1 MWFPPIVS
9 NFTMISPRQ
18 AARIWTCCAT
28 LIAVAACGQSEAAVD
43 SENAVIDPP
52 AQCAPDRPDCSISQD
67 FPVASDLT
75 AENSAGIR
83 YSNETGS
90 LVIDRVTSLPDAD
103 GDGVPDDAD
112 DCPGTPDWISC
123 DGDPSNDG
131 LYQTVFYDST
141 GADEVVR
148 SSMVDV
154 IADIPE
160 VDIYFLI
167 DATPTLVEEIT
178 VLQAEILNVI
188 SDIRLSFPNA
198 QFGLGLYREYPL
210 APLAAAHSQAPYHHI
225 LDFTDDELLVQTA
238 VSTLNTVQNATSAS
252 AATQALYSVA
262 SGLGLGEFVP
272 NRGDCPN
279 APDADIGYPCF
290 RDGALHVVMN
300 ITDAEVHNGPDP
312 AGAEYGDPPFAPGVG
327 AGVDTVPPVEM
338 FPSLF
343 GADTAASALDL
354 GGLSDPS
361 LTLDRSLTLMGMST
375 GLTNQVNT
383 AAAIGCDTMSGMPPG
398 ADMDGKDVVLALRFD
413 SLVPEFDVFANNTHW
428 PGANVAIFDNALLDP
443 TMALACDGGTVGDG
457 LWGKVTD
464 FPIVTP
470 QLYYLVADGIIP
482 AADPG
487 LMPEGAFSISIVH
500 SGDPAP
506 NAAWLTSDA
515 PVAWAEVEAALLAS
529 NIRVASVVTLKD
541 AMTLTSD
548 GAADAQ
554 EIALATDARTRF
566 GSPWLTEL
574 SSSTGEG
581 LDAAISNTIDLARD
595 LSVYDISLIDL
606 DDAATTVDETE
617 FIASIRHDDCAE
629 GQAVGCSF
637 GTLNECRDCE
647 LDAALQYEVVFENRT
662 VSPIGAPQVF
672 DFEIVVWADDVLEVE
687 RIPVRVMIPDAAS
700 HVFDDA
706 PASAFYRNVYD
717 ATERCITPPEFP
729 KWGALTWAGTTPSG
743 SSIDFQIRTAP
754 VLEGVPTAIP
764 VILSITGSAEGGTFD
779 LREELIAAGQVV
791 GLPYIQITA
800 VLSPS
805 ISPPATPTLDGWS
818 FEFVCEA
825 AQ

>member
-1 MWFPPIVS
+1 M
-9 NFTMISPRQ
+9 
-18 AARIWTCCAT
+18 
-28 LIAVAACGQSEAAVD
+28 
-43 SENAVIDPP
+43 
-52 AQCAPDRPDCSISQD
+52 
-67 FPVASDLT
+67 T

-90 LVIDRVTSLPDAD
+90 LVIDRVTSLPDDD

-112 DCPGTPDWISC
+112 DCPGTPDWVSC

-167 DATPTLVEEIT
+167 DATPTLAEEIT

-225 LDFTDDELLVQTA
+225 LDFTDDEVLVQTA

-272 NRGDCPN
+272 NRGACPD
-279 APDADIGYPCF
+279 APDADMGYPCF

-327 AGVDTVPPVEM
+327 TGVSTLPPVYM
-338 FPSLF
+338 FPQLF
-343 GADTAASALDL
+343 AADTAALALDL
-354 GGLSDPS
+354 GDLSG
-361 LTLDRSLTLMGMST
+361 RSLTLMGMST
-375 GLTNQVNT
+375 LLTDQVNT
-383 AAAIGCDTMSGMPPG
+383 ATALGCDTMSGMPPG
-398 ADMDGKDVVLALRFD
+398 ADMDGKDVVLAFRFD
-413 SLVPEFDVFANNTHW
+413 AAVLDADVFANNTHW
-428 PGANVAIFDNALLDP
+428 PGANVALFEDALLAP
-443 TMALACDGGTVGDG
+443 ATSVTCDGGTVGVG
-457 LWGKVTD
+457 NWGAINWAQT
-464 FPIVTP
+464 TS
-470 QLYYLVADGIIP
+470 QQYYLVADGIIP

-500 SGDPAP
+500 SGDVADST
-506 NAAWLTSDA
+506 WGTSDA
-515 PVAWAEVEAALLAS
+515 PVAWSGVEAALLAS
-529 NIRVASVVTLKD
+529 NIRVASVVTLRD
-541 AMTLTSD
+541 AMSMSSD

-637 GTLNECRDCE
+637 GTLNECQDCE

-662 VSPIGAPQVF
+662 VSPIGASQVF

-754 VLEGVPTAIP
+754 VLEDVPTAIP
-764 VILSITGSAEGGTFD
+764 VILSITGSAEDGTFD

>member
-18 AARIWTCCAT
+18 ATRIWTCCAT
-28 LIAVAACGQSEAAVD
+28 LIAVAGCGESQAVVD

-52 AQCAPDRPDCSISQD
+52 AQCSSGRPDCWVSED
-67 FPVASDLT
+67 FPVAGDLN
-75 AENSAGIR
+75 EDNSAGVR
-83 YSNETGS
+83 YSFGTRS
-90 LVIDRVTSLPDAD
+90 LVIDRVQALPDGD

-123 DGDPSNDG
+123 DGDPTNDG

-148 SSMVDV
+148 VSTVDV
-154 IADIPE
+154 VADIPE

-167 DATPTLVEEIT
+167 DATPTLTEEIT
-178 VLQAEILNVI
+178 VLQAEILNII
-188 SDIRLSFPNA
+188 SDVRLSFPDA

-225 LDFTDDELLVQTA
+225 LDFTDDEALVQKA

-262 SGLGLGEFVP
+262 SGLGLGDTVP
-272 NRGDCPN
+272 NRGACPN

-300 ITDAEVHNGPDP
+300 ITDAEVFNGPSLAGPQYDDP
-312 AGAEYGDPPFAPGVG
+312 EYGFAPGDI
-327 AGVDTVPPVEM
+327 AADDKLPPVEM
-338 FPSLF
+338 FPALF
-343 GADTAASALDL
+343 DADTAASALDL
-354 GGLSDPS
+354 GDLSG
-361 LTLDRSLTLMGMST
+361 RSLTLMGMST
-375 GLTNQVNT
+375 LLTNQVNT
-383 AAAIGCDTMSGMPPG
+383 AVTLGCDTMSGIPPG
-398 ADMDGKDVVLALRFD
+398 ADMDGKDVVLKLRFD
-413 SLVPEFDVFANNTHW
+413 SLVLDADVFANNTHW
-428 PGANVAIFDNALLDP
+428 YGANVALFEDAALDP
-443 TMALACDGGTVGDG
+443 ATAVTCDGGTVGVG
-457 LWGKVTD
+457 SWGAINWSPT
-464 FPIVTP
+464 TSP
-470 QLYYLVADGIIP
+470 QEYYLVADGIIP

-515 PVAWAEVEAALLAS
+515 PVVWTDVEAALLAG
-529 NIRVASVVTLKD
+529 NIRVASVVTLRD
-541 AMTLTSD
+541 AMSMTSD

-581 LDAAISNTIDLARD
+581 LDAAISNTIDLARND
-595 LSVYDISLIDL
+595 SAYKISLIDL
-606 DDAATTVDETE
+606 DDEATIDVDETE
-617 FIASIRHDDCAE
+617 FIANIRHESCAE
-629 GQAVGCSF
+629 GQPLRCSF
-637 GTLNECRDCE
+637 GSLGECFACD
-647 LDAALQYEVVFENRT
+647 LGAALEYEVVFANRT
-662 VSPIGAPQVF
+662 VSPTSASQVF
-672 DFEIVVWADDVLEVE
+672 DFEIVVWADDVFEVE
-687 RIPVRVMIPDAAS
+687 RIPVRAMVPDSAS
-700 HVFDDA
+700 HVFDA
-706 PASAFYRNVYD
+706 TPASAFYRNVYD
-717 ATERCITPPEFP
+717 STLRCIALEAP
-729 KWGALTWAGTTPSG
+729 KWGVLTWEGTTPSA

-754 VLEGVPTAIP
+754 SLEDLPAAIP
-764 VILSITGSAEGGTFD
+764 VILPITGSASSGTFD
-779 LREELIAAGQVV
+779 IREELIAAGQTV

-800 VLSPS
+800 VLN
-805 ISPPATPTLDGWS
+805 PASGTPTTPTLDGWT